1 MIALNRSR
9 RHSLAACIAAAFA
22 LTAFAPACFADNA
35 YDNVLN
41 CNDTGVGSLRDTI
54 ANAGENDTIVLNP
67 TNMHCSVITLGSGE
81 IVVQRNNLTV
91 KYNADNT
98 NLFTIAGSN
107 HRVFNHRGT
116 GTLKLQRLGIEL
128 GKYTSGPRARSLGGC
143 IYSKGTVDLEYSSV
157 EACKVTGNS
166 THSYNSSGGGIY
178 AATSVVLNHSTI
190 SDNSVRDPQINY
202 QANGGGAAAPVIT
215 AAYSTISGNSA
226 GGYGG
231 GLFVAAGSNQ
241 ASLLKQCTISGNT
254 SHRGGGVSTRASVT
268 ILESTISGN
277 SVTNYGS
284 GMFVDGAPAL
294 IYNSTIAF
302 NHSSVSACGIAF
314 FGSGTYS
321 NSLQNTIVANNTYT
335 SGSFN
340 PDCDVIGPGTSSFQ
354 LNGSHNIVMRSASVT
369 LPSDTLADDPL
380 LLPLANN
387 GGPTQTHAFRDGS
400 PAFGAGLNLTRLTT
414 DQRGAGFARTVN
426 GATDIGAFEQQVRDV
441 IFADGF
447 D

>member
-54 ANAGENDTIVLNP
+54 ANAGEGDTVILNP
-67 TNMHCSVITLGSGE
+67 TNMHCSSITLSSGE

-91 KYNADNT
+91 KYNGDNT
-98 NLFTIAGSN
+98 DQFTIAGN
-107 HRVFNHRGT
+107 QHRVFNHRGT

-128 GKYTSGPRARSLGGC
+128 GKYTSGARAKSRGGC
-143 IYSKGTVDLEYSSV
+143 VYSAGTVDLEYSLV
-157 EACKVTGNS
+157 EACKITGNS
-166 THSYNSSGGGIY
+166 TNSYGSSGGGVY
-178 AATSVVLNHSTI
+178 AAKGVILNHSTI
-190 SDNSVRDPQINY
+190 SGNSVTDPQIVY

-215 AAYSTISGNSA
+215 AVYSTINGNNA

-231 GLFVAAGSNQ
+231 GLFVAVGSTQ
-241 ASLLKQCTISGNT
+241 ASLLQQCTVSGNT
-254 SHRGGGVSTRASVT
+254 SYRGGVSNRGNTT

-277 SVTNYGS
+277 NATYYAS
-284 GMFVDGAPAL
+284 GLLVNGAQTF

-302 NHSSVSACGIAF
+302 NSGVNSACGIEF
-314 FGSGTYS
+314 FGNGSYS
-321 NSLQNTIVANNTYT
+321 NSLQNSIVANNTYT
-335 SGSFN
+335 SGSHIF
-340 PDCDVIGPGTSSFQ
+340 DCDVLGRNSSSIQ
-354 LNGSHNIVMRSASVT
+354 ISGSHNIVLRSPNLT
-369 LPSDTLADDPL
+369 LPADTLASDPL

-400 PAFGAGLNLTRLTT
+400 PAFGAGQNLTRLTT
-414 DQRGAGFARTVN
+414 DQRGTGYARTVN
-426 GATDIGAFEQQVRDV
+426 GATDIGAFEQQARDV
-441 IFADGF
+441 IFANGF